1 MRKKK
6 QTPKSNQFMN
16 DRLKLALN
24 LFVGAVSAL
33 DESKVPAYA
42 DKKYRKMLIEA
53 AQDVADEFYDRWA
66 ENHELKKPEIRPAGF
81 LAPETKVA

>member
-16 DRLKLALN
+16 ERLKLALN

-33 DESKVPAYA
+33 NKSGVPAYA
-42 DKKYRKMLIEA
+42 DKVS
-53 AQDVADEFYDRWA
+53 QNAD
-66 ENHELKKPEIRPAGF
+66 
-81 LAPETKVA
+81 